1 MSGDF
6 EMTRLY
12 LARLLNLR
20 RDIFINEPASPLR
33 AWKLALADELIR
45 LERTKI
51 FNCS

>member
-20 RDIFINEPASPLR
+20 RDIFINEPASLLR
-33 AWKLALADELIR
+33 AWKLALADELI
-45 LERTKI
+45 KI
-51 FNCS
+51 EKSKVLNHN